1 MSIQDK
7 VAIVT
12 GGTHGIGRAV
22 VLGLAEK
29 GAKVVFTYLKSDESA
44 AIVLD
49 EIKELGGEA
58 EAVKAEARDPGEAK
72 RVVEE
77 TVRKFG
83 RVDILVND
91 AGEAMAK
98 ALKGRKGLA
107 VVNIQQAGG
116 TAEEVL
122 SFLEDL

>member
-1 MSIQDK
+1 MSIQGK

-12 GGTHGIGRAV
+12 GGTHGTGRAV
-22 VLGLAEK
+22 ALALVEK

-58 EAVKAEARDPGEAK
+58 EAVKADARDPGEAK
-72 RVVEE
+72 KVVEE
-77 TVRKFG
+77 AVRRFG
-83 RVDILVND
+83 KVDILVND

-98 ALKGRKGLA
+98 AVKGRKGIT
-107 VVNIQQAGG
+107 VVDIPQSGG
-116 TAEEVL
+116 AAEDIV
-122 SFLEDL
+122 SFLEGD

>member
-1 MSIQDK
+1 M
-7 VAIVT
+7 T
-12 GGTHGIGRAV
+12 GGTHGTGRAV
-22 VLGLAEK
+22 VLALAEK

-58 EAVKAEARDPGEAK
+58 EAVKAEVRDLGEAK

-77 TVRKFG
+77 TVRRFG
-83 RVDILVND
+83 KVDILVND

-98 ALKGRKGLA
+98 AVKGRKGLA
-107 VVNIQQAGG
+107 VVNIPQTGG
-116 TAEEVL
+116 TAEEIL
-122 SFLEDL
+122 SFLEDQ